1 MKPKVFLTRRLPPAV
16 MSRLAETTDLSAHL
30 ADRPATAAELAA
42 GVAGCDA
49 LLCNITDR
57 IDAAVLE
64 AGASTLRVVA
74 NFGVGFNNIDVAAA
88 TARKIPVTNT
98 PGVLT
103 DATADLA
110 FALLL
115 ATARRLGEGERLVR
129 ARQWTGWEPMQMLG
143 ADVSGATLGLVG
155 FGRIGRA
162 MAKRARAF
170 DVKLIYWNRTRLSP
184 AEEAETGAVYRPKE
198 DVLAE
203 ADFVSLHVAYTPDT
217 HHLIDAAAL
226 ARMKPTAILI
236 NTARGPVVD
245 EAALA
250 AALKN
255 GTIGGAGLDVFER
268 EPQLDPGLFG
278 LENAVLVPHLGS
290 ATIGTRTKMGQIA
303 VDNLL
308 AVCGG
313 RRPPNCVNPQVLAG

>member
-16 MSRLAETTDLSAHL
+16 MERLAAATELRVHAE
-30 ADRPATAAELAA
+30 DRVATAAEIAA
-42 GVAGCDA
+42 GVRGCDA

-57 IDAAVLE
+57 IDAALLD
-64 AGASTLRVVA
+64 AGLPSLRVVA

-115 ATARRLGEGERLVR
+115 ASARRLGEGERLVR

-143 ADVSGATLGLVG
+143 ADVTGATLGLLG
-155 FGRIGRA
+155 FGRIGKA
-162 MAKRARAF
+162 MARRARAF
-170 DVKLIYWNRTRLSP
+170 DIRLVYWNRTRLSP
-184 AEEAETGAVYRPKE
+184 AEEAETGATYLPRE
-198 DVLAE
+198 DVLAQS
-203 ADFVSLHVAYTPDT
+203 DFVSLHVAYTPDT
-217 HHLIDAAAL
+217 HRLINAAAF
-226 ARMKPTAILI
+226 ARMKRTAILI

-245 EAALA
+245 EAALVL
-250 AALKN
+250 ALQA

-278 LENAVLVPHLGS
+278 LENVVLAPHLGS
-290 ATIGTRTKMGQIA
+290 ATIGTRTKMGLIA

-308 AVCGG
+308 AVTSGQ
-313 RRPPNCVNPQVLAG
+313 RPPNCVNPQVLG

>member
-1 MKPKVFLTRRLPPAV
+1 ME
-16 MSRLAETTDLSAHL
+16 RLATHTDLRFHAE
-30 ADRPATAAELAA
+30 DRVATAAEIAA
-42 GVAGCDA
+42 GVRGCDA

-57 IDAAVLE
+57 IDAAILD
-64 AGASTLRVVA
+64 AGAPSLRVVA

-129 ARQWTGWEPMQMLG
+129 ARQWTGWEPMQLLG
-143 ADVSGATLGLVG
+143 ADVTGATLGLLG
-155 FGRIGRA
+155 FGRIGKA
-162 MAKRARAF
+162 MARRARAF
-170 DVKLIYWNRTRLSP
+170 EMRLVYWNRTRLSA
-184 AEEAETGAVYRPKE
+184 AEEEETGATYLSRE
-198 DVLAE
+198 DVLAQ
-203 ADFVSLHVAYTPDT
+203 ADFVSLHVAYTTDT
-217 HHLIDAAAL
+217 HHLMNAAAL
-226 ARMKPTAILI
+226 ARMKRTAILI

-245 EAALA
+245 EAALVQ
-250 AALKN
+250 ALQA

-278 LENAVLVPHLGS
+278 RENVVLAPHLGS
-290 ATIGTRTKMGQIA
+290 ATIGTRTKMGMIA

-308 AVCGG
+308 AVTA
-313 RRPPNCVNPQVLAG
+313 RQRPPNCVNAQIFG